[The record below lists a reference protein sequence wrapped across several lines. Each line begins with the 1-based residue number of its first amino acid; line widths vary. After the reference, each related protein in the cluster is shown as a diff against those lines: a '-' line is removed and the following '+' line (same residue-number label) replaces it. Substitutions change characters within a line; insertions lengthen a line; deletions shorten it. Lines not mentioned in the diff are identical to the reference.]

1 MIKTFKLVIKA
12 EKDRGAEEEKRKE
25 EERKKKLQVLNAAH
39 HHAASLSIKP
49 PPKPPGFE
57 PVNVKARGAR
67 PKADEEKFHD
77 ILTKGD
83 ERMQGHDE
91 GYPGSGSFRRELKKA
106 GYSTRAAEMADD
118 DVGCCALL

>member
-57 PVNVKARGAR
+57 PVNVNARGAR
-67 PKADEEKFHD
+67 PGADEEKFHD
-77 ILTKGD
+77 ILAKGD
-83 ERMQGHDE
+83 DK
-91 GYPGSGSFRRELKKA
+91 GYAVSGSFRRELKKA
-106 GYSTRAAEMADD
+106 GYSASVAEMADD
-118 DVGCCALL
+118 DAGCCAVL